1 MLWTWLIFAYVQYN
15 NNHCVSA
22 LTRLGQLYLRDWI
35 DLNWKK
41 PIEKNDEPVNKINLF
56 NVILSY
62 EEVNVSESIVV
73 VSEPHFQ
80 EFV

>member
-22 LTRLGQLYLRDWI
+22 LTLLGQLYLRDWI

-41 PIEKNDEPVNKINLF
+41 LIEKNDEPVNKINLF